1 MKTKNKFLL
10 FALIGICFSACSNN
24 KDKNGKE
31 LSTTTTGEVKIAA
44 DETLLSIIDAQEQV
58 FETIYPKANISAV
71 YLPELDM
78 MDLFIKDS
86 ISLVIAARGLNP
98 SEMA

>member
-58 FETIYPKANISAV
+58 FETIYQIP
-71 YLPELDM
+71 LFFQLDTF
-78 MDLFIKDS
+78 DICLHLDTNV
-86 ISLVIAARGLNP
+86 ISLIQ
-98 SEMA
+98 